1 MVKSTLEFIM
11 LDVRAPECTGQAS
24 GTQVG
29 GVGHREV
36 PCVPAQIAWQ
46 RTSVLSGCLSNWLV
60 GRATSFDP

>member
-29 GVGHREV
+29 GCG
-36 PCVPAQIAWQ
+36 AQGGAMCASTDSMAADISA
-46 RTSVLSGCLSNWLV
+46 VWL
-60 GRATSFDP
+60 PL